1 MGKVIWIIAAV
12 AAIVIL
18 VIVANLTGGRQVE
31 TLPTETGDI
40 STWVEETAYVQAQ
53 DELTIQSPQGGKI
66 VQVAVT
72 TGQTVSVGQVLLVM
86 ENPDLQYQ
94 LETAAVQTE
103 QLRGQLAA
111 AAIAQEQARLDLDED
126 QKNLERT
133 RQLFQSGAI
142 SQAEY
147 DAAVQKNLTLQKG
160 LASQQ
165 QARQSLLRQLERQ
178 NELDQQLQENS
189 RQLTITSP
197 AAGTVLDLPAKVQ
210 QTVAA
215 GTDLVQIGNAA
226 NLELKADLLSDDV
239 GAVNPGQTVEI
250 TAPILGDTVISGT
263 VMQIYPR
270 AYEKVSALGVIQRR
284 VSVII
289 SLPVTDKLEPG
300 YEVQVK
306 IVTSRKSGVV
316 TLPRTAIR
324 LNDQG
329 ENEVLAVVDGK
340 IKHVKVKIG
349 LKNPE
354 KAEITSGIKAGQR
367 VVRDAGTDIKENTR
381 VKIQAES

>member
-31 TLPTETGDI
+31 TLSAETGDI

-86 ENPDLQYQ
+86 ENADLQYQ

-147 DAAVQKNLTLQKG
+147 DAAVQQNLTLQKG

-165 QARQSLLRQLERQ
+165 QAHQSLLRQLERQ

-197 AAGTVLDLPAKVQ
+197 VAGTVLDLPAKVQ

-250 TAPILGDTVISGT
+250 TAPLLGDTVISGT

-329 ENEVLAVVDGK
+329 ENEVLAVVDRK
-340 IKHVKVKIG
+340 IKHVKVEIG

-367 VVRDAGTDIKENTR
+367 VVRDAGTDIKENAR